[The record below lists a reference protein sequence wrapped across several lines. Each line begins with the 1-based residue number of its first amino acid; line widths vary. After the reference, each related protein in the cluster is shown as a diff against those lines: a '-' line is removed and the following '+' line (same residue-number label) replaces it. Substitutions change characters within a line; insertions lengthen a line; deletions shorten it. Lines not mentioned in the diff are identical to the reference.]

1 MALQIF
7 FDEFEME
14 NSNGCANDYL
24 QIDNEPKVCGTD
36 LPAPFFKKNADANIR
51 FHSNDQL
58 QVIRLNFILLKP

>member
-1 MALQIF
+1 
-7 FDEFEME
+7 ME

-58 QVIRLNFILLKP
+58 QVKYFL

>member
-1 MALQIF
+1 
-7 FDEFEME
+7 ME

-58 QVIRLNFILLKP
+58 QVVKLVLGQRLQDELPYKL